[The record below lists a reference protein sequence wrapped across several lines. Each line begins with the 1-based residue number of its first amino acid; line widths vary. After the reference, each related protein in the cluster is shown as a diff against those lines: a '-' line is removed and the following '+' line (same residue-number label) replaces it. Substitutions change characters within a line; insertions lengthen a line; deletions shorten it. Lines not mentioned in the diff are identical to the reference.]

1 MSIAGQVVLKSAV
14 VETVAVE
21 LAANVALNPEVNFV
35 VNFTDGTGASQL
47 KKVGSKVLTI
57 GGSPS
62 NLALTSSADFKSA
75 TGAAITFTSVKTITF
90 ETPAANVGNVTI
102 GAAASNAWGTLLNS
116 TGTLTL
122 RPGEAISFASKH
134 ATGAGVTASDVIKV
148 AGTSGDKLNVI
159 VGGNGS

>member
-1 MSIAGQVVLKSAV
+1 MSVQGQVVWKSSV

-21 LAANVALNPEVNFV
+21 LAANVALNPEINFV
-35 VNFTDGTGASQL
+35 LNYTDGTGANQL

-62 NLALTSSADFKSA
+62 NLALTSSADFMDAK
-75 TGAAITFTSVKTITF
+75 GVAITFTSVKTISF
-90 ETPAANVGNVTI
+90 ETPVTNVGNVTI

-116 TGTLTL
+116 TGTITL
-122 RPGEAISFASKH
+122 RPGEVMAFGSKH

-159 VGGNGS
+159 VGGNA